1 MALMDVARPTRQH
14 TATQPTSQARAG
26 AMGRTGAAARTGED
40 DSILR
45 SLTAEHARPLFW
57 FVLKLT
63 KGDRHWAEDVVQ
75 ETMLRAWRNTE
86 RLSAD
91 NTGLGPRPWL
101 CMVARR
107 VVIDDQRKRRARPAE
122 VGDEPLQ
129 HLPTTDEVTPMLDS
143 IVICQALATLPP
155 PQQEALVLTYYKGHT
170 ISEVAELLSLPLG
183 TVKSRTYYGL
193 RALRR
198 ALQDRGVVQ

>member
-1 MALMDVARPTRQH
+1 M
-14 TATQPTSQARAG
+14 
-26 AMGRTGAAARTGED
+26 GED

-45 SLTAEHARPLFW
+45 SLTAEHASPLFW

-75 ETMLRAWRNTE
+75 ETMLRAWRNAD
-86 RLSAD
+86 RLSTD
-91 NTGLGPRPWL
+91 DTGLGPRPWL

-107 VVIDDQRKRRARPAE
+107 VVIDDRRKRRARPVE

-129 HLPTTDEVTPMLDS
+129 YLPTADEVAPMLDS
-143 IVICQALATLPP
+143 FVIREALATLPP
-155 PQQEALVLTYYKGHT
+155 PQREALVLTYYKGHT

-183 TVKSRTYYGL
+183 TVKSRVYYGL

-198 ALQDRGVVQ
+198 TLQDRGVVQ